1 MIDQASFNS
10 AAKNMQYDVSL
21 FQKLQQNGE
30 RFFRIYKWEGVGITQ
45 SEKRSIPDDLISF
58 DHSYRITGGGV
69 VFHSPGD
76 VVFSI
81 GGALSDSFFP
91 AKSKDLLNWC
101 SDLFAQTLLK
111 IGIPVKK
118 KSDLDVVKNINFC
131 ASYFN
136 PYELYVGN
144 TKIFGFALK
153 KTRTHFLIQGVLH
166 LKSTSLFYETVAE
179 QYKPFFTTGI
189 PILFDVELFIKTFE
203 SLLRTKCDN
212 MSHLQ

>member
-1 MIDQASFNS
+1 MIDQTSFSS

-30 RFFRIYKWEGVGITQ
+30 RFFRIYEWEGVGITQ
-45 SEKRSIPDDLISF
+45 SEKRAIPEDLLVF
-58 DHSYRITGGGV
+58 DHSYRLTGGGV

-91 AKSKDLLNWC
+91 AKSKDLLSWC
-101 SDLFAQTLLK
+101 SDLFGQSLSK
-111 IGIPVKK
+111 IGIAVTNKT
-118 KSDLDVVKNINFC
+118 DLDLVKNINFC

-144 TKIFGFALK
+144 AKIFGFALK
-153 KTRTHFLIQGVLH
+153 KTRTHFLIQGVIH
-166 LKSTSLFYETVAE
+166 VKSTFLSYESVQD
-179 QYKPFFTTGI
+179 QYNAFFSTGI
-189 PILFDVELFIKTFE
+189 PVVFDHDLFSKTFE
-203 SLLRTKCDN
+203 SLLRI
-212 MSHLQ
+212 